1 MHAMDNIR
9 YNFTETKH
17 DLLVHEPGWQ
27 TFFFENDHTLW
38 ESFGAHELGG
48 IEYGLRKNE
57 IMPFEGMPDSYIEIC
72 QTGVELSE
80 TTHITIRP
88 ITGWNSK
95 YNLPTN
101 FLQPGNYE
109 LKLFVSSIDDIAFD
123 MNISNCDVINKS
135 GETADNNNRKIQDP
149 PKAEKT
155 TFEIQDA
162 VKIFGERVEVSSD
175 ERNTIHCLAYPID
188 LKCSMN
194 SLELQLTPFK
204 GKLRICGLVLEP
216 IIN

>member
-1 MHAMDNIR
+1 MGIA
-9 YNFTETKH
+9 
-17 DLLVHEPGWQ
+17 V
-27 TFFFENDHTLW
+27 
-38 ESFGAHELGG
+38 SSELH
-48 IEYGLRKNE
+48 
-57 IMPFEGMPDSYIEIC
+57 PFSVKISHSLP
-72 QTGVELSE
+72 EL
-80 TTHITIRP
+80 
-88 ITGWNSK
+88 
-95 YNLPTN
+95 NLPTN

-123 MNISNCDVINKS
+123 MNISNCDVMNKS
-135 GETADNNNRKIQDP
+135 RETADNNNRKIEDP

-216 IIN
+216 VIN